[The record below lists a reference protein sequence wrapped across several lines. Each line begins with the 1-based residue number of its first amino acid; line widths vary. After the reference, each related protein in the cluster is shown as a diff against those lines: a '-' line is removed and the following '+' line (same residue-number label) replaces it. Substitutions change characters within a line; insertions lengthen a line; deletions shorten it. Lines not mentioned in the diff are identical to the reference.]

1 MHQSR
6 LIIWDFDG
14 VICDSLVECITVT
27 RVAASRIEQPGLD
40 VNEKNLHEICC
51 PDVIMA
57 LYERMRHLRPFIV
70 KGQDY
75 LWQYFNLDLYRS
87 TPTSSK
93 DYKSIFDGEF
103 DAVKD
108 KEYEKGF
115 YEARRL
121 IQQLMKQQ
129 YFTLFRPYPGI
140 LYAFRTALLRN
151 RNYIC
156 TARDQ
161 QGVSLLLGQNAI
173 AFPREKILSKDFTG
187 IVANEGKGKAE
198 QMLDIL
204 DREGGRDQNFLLIE
218 DQVKAPAELKD
229 ICPNMEVIFASYGYG
244 LELDWINAGIAGL
257 KTVSAPENLVYNI
270 Y

>member
-1 MHQSR
+1 MNQPR

-27 RVAASRIEQPGLD
+27 RVAANRIEQPGMD
-40 VNEKNLHEICC
+40 INDKNLHEICS

-57 LYERMRHLRPFIV
+57 LYEKMRQLRPFIV

-87 TPTSSK
+87 IPTNSEE
-93 DYKSIFDGEF
+93 YKAIF
-103 DAVKD
+103 DAVFDVVRD
-108 KEYEKGF
+108 KEYERAF
-115 YEARRL
+115 YEARGRV
-121 IQQLMKQQ
+121 QQLMKQQ
-129 YFTLFRPYPGI
+129 YFTLFKTYPGV
-140 LYAFRTALLRN
+140 LYAFRAALLRN

-161 QGVSLLLGQNAI
+161 QGVRLLLGQNAI
-173 AFPREKILSKDFTG
+173 VFPREKIFSKDATG
-187 IVANEGKGKAE
+187 LVANDGKGKAE

-218 DQVKAPAELKD
+218 DQVKAPSELKD